1 MYCQICKK
9 KEATIHLTEIN
20 DGVRSEMH
28 LCEYCAQQEGVALK
42 GQLSINELLTN
53 LLATQPS
60 DEEIFGPSERTGAC
74 SNCGFT
80 LDQFAKEPLL
90 GCPYDYETFE
100 KALLPLIEKAHD
112 GKTAHCGKVPAK
124 TSPDLKLQMELMTLR
139 QKLDEAVRNENYELA
154 AQLRDK
160 INQLER

>member
-28 LCEYCAQQEGVALK
+28 LCEYCAQQEGVAIK
-42 GQLSINELLTN
+42 GQLSVNELLSN

-60 DEEIFGPSERTGAC
+60 DEEMFGPSEKAHAC
-74 SNCGFT
+74 PNCGFT
-80 LDQFAKEPLL
+80 LEQFAREPLL
-90 GCPYDYETFE
+90 GCPHDYETFE
-100 KALLPLIEKAHD
+100 KSLSPLIEKAHE
-112 GKTAHCGKVPAK
+112 GNKSHCGKVPAK
-124 TSPDLKLQMELMTLR
+124 TSPDLKLKMELITLR
-139 QKLDEAVRNENYELA
+139 QQLQAAVRSENYELA

-160 INQLER
+160 INQLEK